1 MISNSVDVL
10 YMIDRSASSDVD
22 LINTKQLL
30 LNLTNYFDVAYYK
43 KIVSN
48 CPLNLLSCFF
58 LSY

>member
-43 KIVSN
+43 KVIYTCLSK
-48 CPLNLLSCFF
+48 CCLSLL
-58 LSY
+58 LI

>member
-30 LNLTNYFDVAYYK
+30 LNLTNYFDVAYN
-43 KIVSN
+43 KI
-48 CPLNLLSCFF
+48 F
-58 LSY
+58 